1 MPKPFWKFQ
10 NVAGGRAELL
20 LYGDISDSTWW
31 GDEVTPKQFAE
42 DLDKL
47 GAVSEITVR
56 INSGGG
62 DVFAA
67 QTIGN
72 LLEQHP
78 ANVVAR
84 IDGLCASSAT
94 IVACHCDRVVA
105 ANDSTYMVHPVR
117 LGLLGYYDTL
127 HYGKRVFK
135 GFHSFATVE
144 HGKVRNIDA
153 LPIQERAIQ
162 KCLCKNLL
170 TEVYSRSFI
179 YDNSASLKDRGMDF
193 QLRRLRKHLQDHY
206 RRYGTEGGI
215 YQFDF
220 KNYFGSLP
228 HEEIKRR
235 ARKKIMDDR
244 LYTLFCDF
252 VDDFRLMKTADKEA
266 HRGVGLGSE
275 VSQIIALDYA
285 SPIDHYVKD
294 VRGIHGYG
302 RYMDDGYVISN
313 SLEELEDIKRN
324 LYRLAEALGIAMS
337 DKKNIITPFRHHS
350 FTFLKMRVTLTE
362 TGKVVMKLSR
372 KSIRAMRR
380 KMDIFRRWM
389 DEGRMG
395 PEDVFQSYQS
405 WRAHAKRCNSY
416 DTLRA
421 MDERFTRMFAEEL
434 AGRRKPFPCTMKA
447 TRTGCGWIY
456 RRHGA
461 VIEEE
466 MCA

>member
-1 MPKPFWKFQ
+1 
-10 NVAGGRAELL
+10 
-20 LYGDISDSTWW
+20 
-31 GDEVTPKQFAE
+31 
-42 DLDKL
+42 
-47 GAVSEITVR
+47 
-56 INSGGG
+56 
-62 DVFAA
+62 
-67 QTIGN
+67 
-72 LLEQHP
+72 
-78 ANVVAR
+78 
-84 IDGLCASSAT
+84 
-94 IVACHCDRVVA
+94 
-105 ANDSTYMVHPVR
+105 
-117 LGLLGYYDTL
+117 
-127 HYGKRVFK
+127 
-135 GFHSFATVE
+135 
-144 HGKVRNIDA
+144 
-153 LPIQERAIQ
+153 
-162 KCLCKNLL
+162 
-170 TEVYSRSFI
+170 
-179 YDNSASLKDRGMDF
+179 
-193 QLRRLRKHLQDHY
+193 
-206 RRYGTEGGI
+206 
-215 YQFDF
+215 
-220 KNYFGSLP
+220 
-228 HEEIKRR
+228 
-235 ARKKIMDDR
+235 MDDR

-350 FTFLKMRVTLTE
+350 F
-362 TGKVVMKLSR
+362 
-372 KSIRAMRR
+372 IRAMRR

>member
-1 MPKPFWKFQ
+1 
-10 NVAGGRAELL
+10 
-20 LYGDISDSTWW
+20 
-31 GDEVTPKQFAE
+31 
-42 DLDKL
+42 
-47 GAVSEITVR
+47 
-56 INSGGG
+56 
-62 DVFAA
+62 
-67 QTIGN
+67 
-72 LLEQHP
+72 
-78 ANVVAR
+78 
-84 IDGLCASSAT
+84 
-94 IVACHCDRVVA
+94 
-105 ANDSTYMVHPVR
+105 
-117 LGLLGYYDTL
+117 
-127 HYGKRVFK
+127 
-135 GFHSFATVE
+135 
-144 HGKVRNIDA
+144 
-153 LPIQERAIQ
+153 
-162 KCLCKNLL
+162 
-170 TEVYSRSFI
+170 
-179 YDNSASLKDRGMDF
+179 
-193 QLRRLRKHLQDHY
+193 
-206 RRYGTEGGI
+206 
-215 YQFDF
+215 
-220 KNYFGSLP
+220 
-228 HEEIKRR
+228 
-235 ARKKIMDDR
+235 MDDR

-434 AGRRKPFPCTMKA
+434 AGRREAVPVHDESHTDRVRLDIPA
-447 TRTGCGWIY
+447 AR
-456 RRHGA
+456 A

>member
-1 MPKPFWKFQ
+1 
-10 NVAGGRAELL
+10 
-20 LYGDISDSTWW
+20 
-31 GDEVTPKQFAE
+31 
-42 DLDKL
+42 
-47 GAVSEITVR
+47 
-56 INSGGG
+56 
-62 DVFAA
+62 
-67 QTIGN
+67 
-72 LLEQHP
+72 
-78 ANVVAR
+78 
-84 IDGLCASSAT
+84 
-94 IVACHCDRVVA
+94 
-105 ANDSTYMVHPVR
+105 
-117 LGLLGYYDTL
+117 
-127 HYGKRVFK
+127 
-135 GFHSFATVE
+135 
-144 HGKVRNIDA
+144 
-153 LPIQERAIQ
+153 
-162 KCLCKNLL
+162 
-170 TEVYSRSFI
+170 
-179 YDNSASLKDRGMDF
+179 
-193 QLRRLRKHLQDHY
+193 
-206 RRYGTEGGI
+206 
-215 YQFDF
+215 
-220 KNYFGSLP
+220 
-228 HEEIKRR
+228 
-235 ARKKIMDDR
+235 MDDR

-372 KSIRAMRR
+372 KRASVPCGGRWIFSGGGWTRAEWDRRTCSSPINRGERTRSGATATIRCAP
-380 KMDIFRRWM
+380 WT
-389 DEGRMG
+389 
-395 PEDVFQSYQS
+395 S
-405 WRAHAKRCNSY
+405 A
-416 DTLRA
+416 
-421 MDERFTRMFAEEL
+421 FTRMFAEEL

>member
-1 MPKPFWKFQ
+1 
-10 NVAGGRAELL
+10 
-20 LYGDISDSTWW
+20 
-31 GDEVTPKQFAE
+31 
-42 DLDKL
+42 
-47 GAVSEITVR
+47 
-56 INSGGG
+56 
-62 DVFAA
+62 
-67 QTIGN
+67 
-72 LLEQHP
+72 
-78 ANVVAR
+78 
-84 IDGLCASSAT
+84 
-94 IVACHCDRVVA
+94 
-105 ANDSTYMVHPVR
+105 
-117 LGLLGYYDTL
+117 
-127 HYGKRVFK
+127 
-135 GFHSFATVE
+135 
-144 HGKVRNIDA
+144 
-153 LPIQERAIQ
+153 
-162 KCLCKNLL
+162 
-170 TEVYSRSFI
+170 
-179 YDNSASLKDRGMDF
+179 
-193 QLRRLRKHLQDHY
+193 
-206 RRYGTEGGI
+206 
-215 YQFDF
+215 
-220 KNYFGSLP
+220 
-228 HEEIKRR
+228 
-235 ARKKIMDDR
+235 
-244 LYTLFCDF
+244 
-252 VDDFRLMKTADKEA
+252 
-266 HRGVGLGSE
+266 
-275 VSQIIALDYA
+275 
-285 SPIDHYVKD
+285 
-294 VRGIHGYG
+294 
-302 RYMDDGYVISN
+302 MDDGYVISN